1 MPDES
6 KMVLA
11 DLQERVPKRTQKD
24 WAAIGKNM
32 VAELRQAS
40 HTGMH
45 RTGELCKNL
54 YSAAVKRAGLR
65 KQFKRVW
72 AAGRHA
78 RIWRGEQS
86 AKYVAGK
93 RGPREAIAT
102 PK

>member
-45 RTGELCKNL
+45 RTGALCKSL
-54 YSAAVKRAGLR
+54 YSAAVRRAGLGR
-65 KQFKRVW
+65 RFKRVW
-72 AAGRHA
+72 MAGRHT
-78 RIWRGEQS
+78 RIWRGLHTV
-86 AKYVAGK
+86 KYVATK
-93 RGPREAIAT
+93 RGPRKEIAT

>member
-1 MPDES
+1 
-6 KMVLA
+6 MVLA

-45 RTGELCKNL
+45 RTGELCKSV
-54 YSAAVKRAGLR
+54 YTAAVKRAGLSR
-65 KQFKRVW
+65 RFKRIW
-72 AAGRHA
+72 AAGRHV